1 MDWFGNNA
9 RVYKDKDKIYANIKS
24 DDKAFFF
31 WALQY
36 QEHIKVISP
45 VEIVQKIINTLQESI
60 DKYK

>member
-9 RVYKDKDKIYANIKS
+9 TIYKDEDKIYANIKS

-31 WALQY
+31 WSLQY

-45 VEIVQKIINTLQESI
+45 IEIVDKIFE
-60 DKYK
+60 